1 MHNNSVYIGRNHRST
16 SDFVPR
22 TSHAAPITSA
32 RQPIQKPIKQ
42 SAAQPKQE
50 PFKTKKHRGLHLFLA
65 LACATATVG
74 ALAYFVQLNVP
85 DISVKVAALQT
96 GISASVPSYT
106 PRGYTL
112 SNVTSDGGNQIVIS
126 YAGPNE
132 ASFTLTEEKTTW
144 DSTALLNNLVKENFQ
159 SDYSTLREQGITIY
173 TDGTHAAWINGGI
186 LFQTTAMNA
195 NLSKE
200 IIRNIVVS
208 L

>member
-1 MHNNSVYIGRNHRST
+1 MHNNSVRVVRKTRST
-16 SDFVPR
+16 SDFAPR
-22 TSHAAPITSA
+22 SATMNASLTAHRKPLGATQKATQKSAP
-32 RQPIQKPIKQ
+32 
-42 SAAQPKQE
+42 E
-50 PFKTKKHRGLHLFLA
+50 PLKTKKHRGLHLFLA
-65 LACATATVG
+65 LACATATVA

-96 GISASVPSYT
+96 GISASVPPYT

-112 SNVTSDGGNQIVIS
+112 SNVTSDGNNRIVIS
-126 YAGPNE
+126 YVGPDE

-144 DSTALLNNLVKENFQ
+144 DSTALLNNLVRENFR
-159 SDYSTLREQGITIY
+159 SDYATLRERGVTIY

-186 LFQTTAMNA
+186 LFQTTTTNA